1 MKSYCR
7 DSTEYSLLFLFN
19 YQVEQAESLTV
30 EKLAQI
36 LNISLSLALERLLT
50 TERAG
55 KVCRDESIE
64 GLQFFPNRLLEN
76 SID

>member
-1 MKSYCR
+1 MK
-7 DSTEYSLLFLFN
+7 TVNFLPVFEF
-19 YQVEQAESLTV
+19 QVEQAQSLSV

-36 LNISLSLALERLLT
+36 SNISLTLALERLLT

-64 GLQFFPNRLLEN
+64 GLQFFPNRFLEN
-76 SID
+76 LID

>member
-1 MKSYCR
+1 MKIH
-7 DSTEYSLLFLFN
+7 FFPVFKF
-19 YQVEQAESLTV
+19 QVEQAQSLSV

-36 LNISLSLALERLLT
+36 SSISLTLALERLLT

-64 GLQFFPNRLLEN
+64 GLQFFPNRFLEN
-76 SID
+76 LED